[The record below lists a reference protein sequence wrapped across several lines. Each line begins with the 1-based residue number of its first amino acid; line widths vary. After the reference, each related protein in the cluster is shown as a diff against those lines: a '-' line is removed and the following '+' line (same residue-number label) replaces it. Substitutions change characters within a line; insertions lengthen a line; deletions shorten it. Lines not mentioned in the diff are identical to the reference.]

1 MRWRLTTQ
9 LKEVSRNAM
18 SIPEQEEAK
27 KTARE
32 KADSTA
38 TNHILL
44 CRERHTDSFAV
55 HGAVLHT

>member
-1 MRWRLTTQ
+1 
-9 LKEVSRNAM
+9 M